1 MVEKNLMNS
10 TQKNEI
16 STKNI
21 NNNKDLT
28 EDKNLDISNESAINS
43 SVFNKNDKPK
53 TLIKRKF

>member
-10 TQKNEI
+10 TPKNEI

-21 NNNKDLT
+21 NINQDVT
-28 EDKNLDISNESAINS
+28 ESRKLDISNEAAINS

>member
-21 NNNKDLT
+21 NNNQNVT
-28 EDKNLDISNESAINS
+28 ESRKLDISNEAAINNE
-43 SVFNKNDKPK
+43 VFNKNNKPK